1 VVTDLG
7 AVFHGLEVRRL
18 EDVFGSIPVFNADR
32 QKAQELCVLSSDA
45 FYSTGET
52 DGSSGNFLSCHL
64 ATSLR
69 DQTLEPP

>member
-1 VVTDLG
+1 
-7 AVFHGLEVRRL
+7 VFHGLEVRRL